1 MGPLCYS
8 RSGLCSQAV
17 AGAVPGLVVSP
28 APSQP
33 ACLSPLSSTVTGLPA
48 GAGKGLAGYTLC
60 ISRNGIGVRRKLLRR
75 NRSAVCTLLC
85 SAYNSK
91 DPQGAGF
98 MATRV
103 FSTYLVVVFIKP
115 RNGPDVNRKGEQ
127 APLRRRFSRG
137 RKPQQ
142 EAVSGVCSSG
152 AGLA

>member
-1 MGPLCYS
+1 
-8 RSGLCSQAV
+8 
-17 AGAVPGLVVSP
+17 
-28 APSQP
+28 
-33 ACLSPLSSTVTGLPA
+33 
-48 GAGKGLAGYTLC
+48 
-60 ISRNGIGVRRKLLRR
+60 
-75 NRSAVCTLLC
+75 
-85 SAYNSK
+85 
-91 DPQGAGF
+91 